1 MSRVTIERDG
11 LTLVGDREEPFGE
24 IYDMAILMHGFTANR
39 NTELLRQIADDLRDE
54 NDAPSA
60 EVGSPAWAKQIFAK
74 DVAEI
79 DQADALV
86 VVADYVHANVDSGT
100 AFEVGYGYHAH
111 KPLIILQ
118 ELADEPLNLMIG
130 QAAHYYTQSIASL
143 ATYDFTTLPSNEFT
157 GKTF

>member
-1 MSRVTIERDG
+1 MRIYLAGPFFSPEQIARIEK
-11 LTLVGDREEPFGE
+11 VE
-24 IYDMAILMHGFTANR
+24 AA
-39 NTELLRQIADDLRDE
+39 LRQNPTVDSFFSPRQSDE

-79 DQADALV
+79 NQADALV

>member
-1 MSRVTIERDG
+1 MRIYLAGPFFSPEQIARIEK
-11 LTLVGDREEPFGE
+11 VE
-24 IYDMAILMHGFTANR
+24 AA
-39 NTELLRQIADDLRDE
+39 LRQNPTVDSFFSPRQSDE

-100 AFEVGYGYHAH
+100 AFEVGYGYHTH

>member
-1 MSRVTIERDG
+1 MRIYLAGPFFSPEQITRIEK
-11 LTLVGDREEPFGE
+11 VE
-24 IYDMAILMHGFTANR
+24 AA
-39 NTELLRQIADDLRDE
+39 LRQNPTVDSFFSPRQSDE

>member
-1 MSRVTIERDG
+1 MRIYLAGPFFSPEQIARIEK
-11 LTLVGDREEPFGE
+11 VE
-24 IYDMAILMHGFTANR
+24 AA
-39 NTELLRQIADDLRDE
+39 LRQNPTVDSFFSPRQSDE
-54 NDAPSA
+54 NDTPSA

>member
-1 MSRVTIERDG
+1 MRIYLAGPFFSLEQIARIEK
-11 LTLVGDREEPFGE
+11 VE
-24 IYDMAILMHGFTANR
+24 AA
-39 NTELLRQIADDLRDE
+39 LRQNPTVDSFFSPRQSDE
-54 NDAPSA
+54 NDTPSA

>member
-1 MSRVTIERDG
+1 MRIYLAGPFFSPEQIARIEK
-11 LTLVGDREEPFGE
+11 VE
-24 IYDMAILMHGFTANR
+24 AA
-39 NTELLRQIADDLRDE
+39 LRQNPTVDGFFSPRQSDE

>member
-1 MSRVTIERDG
+1 MRIYLAGPFFSPEQIARIEK
-11 LTLVGDREEPFGE
+11 VE
-24 IYDMAILMHGFTANR
+24 AA
-39 NTELLRQIADDLRDE
+39 LRQNPTVDSFFSPRQSDE

-79 DQADALV
+79 DQADVLV

>member
-1 MSRVTIERDG
+1 MRIYLAGPFFSPEQIARIEK
-11 LTLVGDREEPFGE
+11 VE
-24 IYDMAILMHGFTANR
+24 AA
-39 NTELLRQIADDLRDE
+39 LRQNPTVDSFFSPRQSDE

-118 ELADEPLNLMIG
+118 ELADEPLNIMIG

>member
-1 MSRVTIERDG
+1 MRIYLAGPFFSPEQIARIEK
-11 LTLVGDREEPFGE
+11 VE
-24 IYDMAILMHGFTANR
+24 AA
-39 NTELLRQIADDLRDE
+39 LRQNPTVDSFFSPRQSDE

-130 QAAHYYTQSIASL
+130 QAAHYYTQSIANL

>member
-1 MSRVTIERDG
+1 MRIYLAG
-11 LTLVGDREEPFGE
+11 PFFSPE
-24 IYDMAILMHGFTANR
+24 QIARIKKVEAA
-39 NTELLRQIADDLRDE
+39 LRQNPTVDSFFSPRQSDE
-54 NDAPSA
+54 NDTPSA

>member
-1 MSRVTIERDG
+1 MRIYLAGPFFSPEQIAQIEK
-11 LTLVGDREEPFGE
+11 VE
-24 IYDMAILMHGFTANR
+24 AA
-39 NTELLRQIADDLRDE
+39 LRQNPTVDSFFSPRQSDE

>member
-1 MSRVTIERDG
+1 MRIYLAGPFFSPEQIARIEK
-11 LTLVGDREEPFGE
+11 VE
-24 IYDMAILMHGFTANR
+24 AA
-39 NTELLRQIADDLRDE
+39 LRQNPTVDSFFSPRQSDE
-54 NDAPSA
+54 NNAPSA

>member
-1 MSRVTIERDG
+1 MRIYLAGPFFSPEQIARIEK
-11 LTLVGDREEPFGE
+11 VE
-24 IYDMAILMHGFTANR
+24 AA
-39 NTELLRQIADDLRDE
+39 LRQNPTVDSFFSPRQSDE

-143 ATYDFTTLPSNEFT
+143 ATYDYTTLPSNEFT

>member
-1 MSRVTIERDG
+1 MRIYLAGPFFSPEQIARIEK
-11 LTLVGDREEPFGE
+11 VE
-24 IYDMAILMHGFTANR
+24 AA
-39 NTELLRQIADDLRDE
+39 LRQNPTVDSFFSPRQSDE

-79 DQADALV
+79 NQADALV

-130 QAAHYYTQSIASL
+130 QAAHYYTQSIANL

>member
-1 MSRVTIERDG
+1 MRIYLAGPFFSPEQIARIEK
-11 LTLVGDREEPFGE
+11 VE
-24 IYDMAILMHGFTANR
+24 AA
-39 NTELLRQIADDLRDE
+39 LRQNPTVDSFFSPRQSDE

-86 VVADYVHANVDSGT
+86 VVADYVHANVDSST

>member
-1 MSRVTIERDG
+1 MRIYLAGPFFSPEQIARIEK
-11 LTLVGDREEPFGE
+11 VE
-24 IYDMAILMHGFTANR
+24 AA
-39 NTELLRQIADDLRDE
+39 LRQNSTVDSFFSPRQSDE

-79 DQADALV
+79 DQADVLV

>member
-1 MSRVTIERDG
+1 MRIYLAGPFFSPEQIARIEK
-11 LTLVGDREEPFGE
+11 VE
-24 IYDMAILMHGFTANR
+24 AA
-39 NTELLRQIADDLRDE
+39 LRQNPTVDSFFSPRQSDE

-79 DQADALV
+79 DQADTLV

>member
-1 MSRVTIERDG
+1 MRIYLAGPFFSPEQIARIEK
-11 LTLVGDREEPFGE
+11 VE
-24 IYDMAILMHGFTANR
+24 AA
-39 NTELLRQIADDLRDE
+39 LRQNPTVDSFFSPRQSDE

-143 ATYDFTTLPSNEFT
+143 ATYDFTTLPSSEFT

>member
-1 MSRVTIERDG
+1 MRIYLAGPFFSPEQIARIEK
-11 LTLVGDREEPFGE
+11 VEV
-24 IYDMAILMHGFTANR
+24 A
-39 NTELLRQIADDLRDE
+39 LRQNPTVDSFFSPRQSDE

>member
-1 MSRVTIERDG
+1 MRIYLAGPFFSPEQIARIEK
-11 LTLVGDREEPFGE
+11 VE
-24 IYDMAILMHGFTANR
+24 AA
-39 NTELLRQIADDLRDE
+39 LRQNPTVDSFFSPRQSDE

-118 ELADEPLNLMIG
+118 ELADEPLNLMIC

>member
-1 MSRVTIERDG
+1 MRIYLAGPFFSPEQIARIEK
-11 LTLVGDREEPFGE
+11 VE
-24 IYDMAILMHGFTANR
+24 AA
-39 NTELLRQIADDLRDE
+39 LRQNPTVDSFFSPRQSDE

-143 ATYDFTTLPSNEFT
+143 ATYDFSALPSNEFT

>member
-1 MSRVTIERDG
+1 MRIYLAGPFFSPEQIARIEK
-11 LTLVGDREEPFGE
+11 VE
-24 IYDMAILMHGFTANR
+24 AA
-39 NTELLRQIADDLRDE
+39 LRQNPTVDSFFSPRQSDE

-143 ATYDFTTLPSNEFT
+143 ATYDFSTLPSNEFT

>member
-1 MSRVTIERDG
+1 MRIYLAGPFFSPEQIARIEK
-11 LTLVGDREEPFGE
+11 VE
-24 IYDMAILMHGFTANR
+24 AA
-39 NTELLRQIADDLRDE
+39 LRQNPTVDSFFSPRQSDE
-54 NDAPSA
+54 NDTPSA

-130 QAAHYYTQSIASL
+130 QAAHYYTQSIANL

>member
-1 MSRVTIERDG
+1 MRIYLAGPFFSPEQVARIEK
-11 LTLVGDREEPFGE
+11 VE
-24 IYDMAILMHGFTANR
+24 AA
-39 NTELLRQIADDLRDE
+39 LRQNPTVDSFFSPRQSDE

>member
-1 MSRVTIERDG
+1 MRIYLAGPFFSPEQIARIEK
-11 LTLVGDREEPFGE
+11 VE
-24 IYDMAILMHGFTANR
+24 AA
-39 NTELLRQIADDLRDE
+39 LRQNPTVDSFFSPRQSDE

-111 KPLIILQ
+111 KPLILLQ

>member
-1 MSRVTIERDG
+1 MRIYLAGPFFSPEQIARIEK
-11 LTLVGDREEPFGE
+11 VE
-24 IYDMAILMHGFTANR
+24 AA
-39 NTELLRQIADDLRDE
+39 LRQNPTVDSFFSPRQSDE

-79 DQADALV
+79 DQADTLV

-118 ELADEPLNLMIG
+118 ELADEPLNLMSG

>member
-1 MSRVTIERDG
+1 MRIYLAGPFFSPEQIARIEK
-11 LTLVGDREEPFGE
+11 VE
-24 IYDMAILMHGFTANR
+24 AA
-39 NTELLRQIADDLRDE
+39 LRQNPTVDSFFSPRQSDE

-111 KPLIILQ
+111 KPLIIRQ

>member
-1 MSRVTIERDG
+1 MRIYLAGPFFSLEQIARIEK
-11 LTLVGDREEPFGE
+11 VE
-24 IYDMAILMHGFTANR
+24 AA
-39 NTELLRQIADDLRDE
+39 LRQNPTVDSFFSPRQSDE

>member
-1 MSRVTIERDG
+1 MRIYLAGPFFSPEQIARIEK
-11 LTLVGDREEPFGE
+11 VE
-24 IYDMAILMHGFTANR
+24 AA
-39 NTELLRQIADDLRDE
+39 LRQNPTVDSFFSPRQSDE

-86 VVADYVHANVDSGT
+86 VVADYVHANIDSGT

>member
-1 MSRVTIERDG
+1 MRIYLAGPFFSPEQIARIEK
-11 LTLVGDREEPFGE
+11 VE
-24 IYDMAILMHGFTANR
+24 AA
-39 NTELLRQIADDLRDE
+39 LRQNPTVDSFFSPRQSDE
-54 NDAPSA
+54 NDTPSA
-60 EVGSPAWAKQIFAK
+60 
-74 DVAEI
+74 
-79 DQADALV
+79 
-86 VVADYVHANVDSGT
+86 
-100 AFEVGYGYHAH
+100 EVGYGYHAH